1 MGDAAFLVASSLL
14 LHAQNLSS
22 PPGRS
27 NPRQPRHPRRPL
39 LARRPL
45 LSDVRRDLTAP
56 SNRGSASTSA
66 AATRRLLKYY
76 ARLASKLAQSG
87 RLRDFLMVAES
98 VLTSDAV
105 AADAPQFVARIS
117 SRMVSEGIAS
127 VLGGGNLEEVLDFVR
142 EVERLGI
149 SAASLFDE
157 SAMGTLAVECRRLV
171 NQERLEEFV
180 GLMETLAGKSK
191 VSFIC

>member
-27 NPRQPRHPRRPL
+27 NLRQPRHPRRPL

-157 SAMGTLAVECRRLV
+157 SAMDTLAVECRRLV